1 MLPFGFTAYGIF
13 PISARVRNARE
24 LVSCR
29 REVASRELNKFG
41 SHSLQISESSLEDVT
56 IVQLGRSLAIANH
69 TGSVCTAHG
78 PSSSIRDNLRESASA
93 LCSRNLM
100 GFAHPVPAIRVDT
113 TVRNNCI

>member
-1 MLPFGFTAYGIF
+1 MTFDLLQSVGRDWVP
-13 PISARVRNARE
+13 NA
-24 LVSCR
+24 LL
-29 REVASRELNKFG
+29 RELNKFG

-69 TGSVCTAHG
+69 TGSVHG
-78 PSSSIRDNLRESASA
+78 SRSKFLYTRQFERKCASA